1 MADDVQ
7 RALERWRD
15 RQGSLTVRL
24 TDALREAVTNG
35 SLPPGRKLPA
45 ERALSGTLRVSR
57 STVVGAY
64 DQLRS
69 EGWLESRQGSGTFV
83 STVAAAAHGDVF
95 RANAIF
101 ARMIATSGPLIDLS
115 VASPAADPAV
125 LEAARAAGRE
135 LEPFTTSPG
144 YFPAGL
150 PALRQEIAHY
160 LEGWG
165 LPAVAEEILVT
176 TGGQQA
182 LALVAAEFL
191 RPGEPALVE
200 SPTFPGALDALR
212 AAGARL
218 VSVPVGDDGVA
229 PSAVRHLLARTQ
241 PRLVYVTPT
250 FNNPT
255 GAMVPAEERLRLARL
270 SGEFQV
276 PLIEDHALAD
286 LWYGDQPPPPLGAHP
301 VGGTIVT
308 VGSLSKLFW
317 GGLRVGWVRAPRH
330 VITRLAQRKVVAD
343 IAGPVLDQLAAVRL
357 LPRVEEVRARRRAE
371 LRARR
376 DLLAEVLTELLPDW
390 SWRLPDGGVCLW
402 AKLPRGDARDLARV
416 ALSHGVAL
424 VTGPQF
430 APGEAWVDHVR
441 LPFTTATDQLQE
453 GMRRM
458 ARAWAESLPRAGWPA
473 AQQRAVV

>member
-1 MADDVQ
+1 MTDGVEP
-7 RALERWRD
+7 ALGRWRD
-15 RQGSLTVRL
+15 RKGSLTVRL
-24 TDALREAVTNG
+24 IDALRDAITDG
-35 SLPPGRKLPA
+35 SMPPGRKLPS
-45 ERALSGTLRVSR
+45 ERSLSGTLRVSR
-57 STVVGAY
+57 GTIVGAY

-83 STVAAAAHGDVF
+83 STVAAAAHGEVF

-115 VASPAADPAV
+115 LASPAADPAV
-125 LEAARAAGRE
+125 LEAARAAARE

-150 PALRQEIAHY
+150 PALRQEIARY

-165 LPAVAEEILVT
+165 LPAAADEILVT

-182 LALVAAEFL
+182 LALVAAEFM

-229 PSAVRHLLARTQ
+229 PSAVRQLLARTQ
-241 PRLVYVTPT
+241 ARLVYLTPT

-255 GAMVPAEERLRLARL
+255 GAVVPAEQRLRLARL

-286 LWYGDQPPPPLGAHP
+286 LSYGDQPPPPLGAYP

-343 IAGPVLDQLAAVRL
+343 IASPVLDQLAALRL

-402 AKLPRGDARDLARV
+402 AKLPGGDSRDFARV

-430 APGEAWVDHVR
+430 APGEAWVDYVR
-441 LPFTTATDQLQE
+441 LPFTTATDHLQE
-453 GMRRM
+453 GLRRM
-458 ARAWAESLPRAGWPA
+458 AGAWAEFLPRAGWAA